1 MKHFIIDI
9 TYTAPAERIDEVRP
23 AHRTFLQGGYEKGLL
38 LCSGPRTGIAPGGM
52 VVARAPS
59 IEEIKEFFANDPY
72 YTQEVASHAFIE
84 FDPLLRQSFLDDWVA
99 GAGFSA

>member
-1 MKHFIIDI
+1 
-9 TYTAPAERIDEVRP
+9 
-23 AHRTFLQGGYEKGLL
+23 
-38 LCSGPRTGIAPGGM
+38 M

-84 FDPLLRQSFLDDWVA
+84 FDPVLRQSFLDDWVA